1 MWTMQAPH
9 KPAPQPNFV
18 PVSFN
23 PSRITHSNGVSGG
36 ASVVAGCPFTT
47 KFVDIDSSWNPQ
59 LAPKTVLG
67 LSNHAAETKEW
78 QRPQRPAKL
87 YFSSPRVKVV
97 RGHAL
102 CVHLAFSNRA
112 PGLAR
117 NQHLLNCA
125 AAHPECDGGRRDK
138 AGGRASSGSDSLVT
152 SATPSRARARA

>member
-59 LAPKTVLG
+59 LAEDRVRLIQSCCRDEGMAMVEFVRTL
-67 LSNHAAETKEW
+67 AAGA
-78 QRPQRPAKL
+78 PAILKSAAG
-87 YFSSPRVKVV
+87 FG
-97 RGHAL
+97 RG
-102 CVHLAFSNRA
+102 
-112 PGLAR
+112 AR
-117 NQHLLNCA
+117 
-125 AAHPECDGGRRDK
+125 K
-138 AGGRASSGSDSLVT
+138 SDS
-152 SATPSRARARA
+152 